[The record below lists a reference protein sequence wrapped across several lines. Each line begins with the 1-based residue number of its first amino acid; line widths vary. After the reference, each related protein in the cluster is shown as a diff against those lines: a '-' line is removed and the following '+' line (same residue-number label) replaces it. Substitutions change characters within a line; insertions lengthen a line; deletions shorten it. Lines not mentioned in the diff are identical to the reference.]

1 MTPARRKADGMKMR
15 IATILG
21 LLAFSGAL
29 AAGQAQAHHAFS
41 MFDTQKELT
50 LEGTVKEFQWT
61 NPHSWVQLL
70 VKDAAGK
77 EVEWSIEGSSPNNLA
92 RFGWKRT
99 SIKAGDRV
107 QAVVHPLK
115 DGTIGGSLVKITVNG
130 QVVGSQKPS

>member
-1 MTPARRKADGMKMR
+1 MKMR

-21 LLAFSGAL
+21 LLAFSGGL
-29 AAGQAQAHHAFS
+29 LAGQAQAHHAFS
-41 MFDTQKELT
+41 MFDTQKEVM

-70 VKDAAGK
+70 VKDSAGK

-92 RFGWKRT
+92 RFGWKRN
-99 SIKAGDRV
+99 SIRAGDRV

-130 QVVGSQKPS
+130 QVIGAPKPS

>member
-1 MTPARRKADGMKMR
+1 MKKR
-15 IATILG
+15 IAGTLGALG
-21 LLAFSGAL
+21 LLL
-29 AAGQAQAHHAFS
+29 AGQAWAHHAFS

-50 LEGTVKEFQWT
+50 LDGVVKEFQWT

-70 VKDAAGK
+70 VKDSSGK

-99 SIKAGDRV
+99 SIKAGDHV
-107 QAVVHPLK
+107 LAVIHPLK

-130 QVVGSQKPS
+130 QVVGAQRPS